1 MDAELGGLFEECL
14 CYQAAGFEMVHVMM
28 VHVRGE
34 DLPDVTIALTLT
46 LALTLALTLDRHPLN
61 AKPVAAS
68 QKLQP
73 VAFTSRRTRPT
84 TALPQAHESDTTYL

>member
-1 MDAELGGLFEECL
+1 MYCVYLSEVDQLIVDAELGGLFEECL

-46 LALTLALTLDRHPLN
+46 LALTLDRHPLN

-68 QKLQP
+68 QKL
-73 VAFTSRRTRPT
+73 
-84 TALPQAHESDTTYL
+84 